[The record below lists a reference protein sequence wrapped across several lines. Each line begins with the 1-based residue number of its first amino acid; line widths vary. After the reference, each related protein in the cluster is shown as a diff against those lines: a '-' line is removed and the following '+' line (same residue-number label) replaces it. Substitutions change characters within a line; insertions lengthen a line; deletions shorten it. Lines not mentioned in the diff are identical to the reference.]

1 MSEPHFASA
10 GGHRL
15 EYAWHGRGHRDRP
28 PLVMLHEGLGSVSL
42 WRDFPQRLAHATERR
57 LLVYSRYGYGRSDPL
72 TGPRGVDF
80 MHVEALQTLPQL
92 LDALAIERP
101 VLFGHSDGGSIALIY
116 AGSGHPSHLAALI
129 VEAPHVFVED
139 LTVASIAALRDS
151 YASTKLRERLARHH
165 GEHVDRLFTAWTD
178 TWLSDDFRQ
187 WNIEGYLSHIT
198 CPALVIQGRD
208 DEYGTMKQVEA
219 IARDMK
225 AGVET
230 MMLDNCG
237 HAPHVDCRDTVLE
250 ASVAF
255 LHRMRATP

>member
-1 MSEPHFASA
+1 LTTLTID
-10 GGHRL
+10 GCRL
-15 EYAWHGRGHRDRP
+15 EYLWLGASPREAP
-28 PLVMLHEGLGSVSL
+28 TIVFLHEGLGSITQ
-42 WRDFPQRLAHATERR
+42 WRDFPSELCARTGFGG
-57 LLVYSRYGYGRSDPL
+57 LVYNRCGYGGSDPL
-72 TGPRGVDF
+72 TSLPATF
-80 MHVEALQTLPQL
+80 MHREARDVLPRL
-92 LDALAIERP
+92 LDALEIGRP
-101 VLFGHSDGGSIALIY
+101 ILFGHSDGGSIALIY

-178 TWLSDDFRQ
+178 TWLSDDFQQ

-237 HAPHVDCRDTVLE
+237 HAPHVDCRDAVLE